1 MVSINVQFHLLIVIN
16 NNNNNNIKK
25 MCMHVGK
32 RDREVVVWRG
42 QISWDQSYSKL
53 PVPVLIAGAA

>member
-16 NNNNNNIKK
+16 NNNNNNNK

-53 PVPVLIAGAA
+53 PVLIAGAA

>member
-1 MVSINVQFHLLIVIN
+1 MVSINVQFHLLIVI
-16 NNNNNNIKK
+16 NNIKK

-42 QISWDQSYSKL
+42 QISWDQSYSKS
-53 PVPVLIAGAA
+53 PVLIAGAA

>member
-1 MVSINVQFHLLIVIN
+1 
-16 NNNNNNIKK
+16 
-25 MCMHVGK
+25 MHVGK

>member
-16 NNNNNNIKK
+16 NNNNINK
-25 MCMHVGK
+25 MCIHVGK
-32 RDREVVVWRG
+32 RDREVVVCRG

-53 PVPVLIAGAA
+53 PVLIAGAA